1 MSMDYSSGTVIS
13 DHGVTLAIPGNVES
27 VRMRLSDALQ
37 KLGYR
42 ILGEQPLYAK
52 RNSQGC
58 AKWDCSLNVLDY
70 PTTVTILLKPT
81 NNVSV
86 VATFNYEVKSYLR
99 MTKGD
104 KQTLAREAEAMAALS
119 TERLAISACRACG
132 TQITDESHFCRRCGA
147 PLVLDVP
154 ELEVLRLTR
163 DTRGSYH
170 NIFFGLIM
178 LVLAFVA
185 VGLFLIIPGP
195 RIYWP
200 LFWVAI
206 PLATY
211 ALFLLLQGSWQ
222 LHRTLNPKSTK
233 SIATSA
239 QPVFNAPVVTTA
251 LPPAPPNASITE
263 GTTDLLSVN
272 DRRIPEP
279 VRRKDRTTAEIDAD
293 GLM

>member
-1 MSMDYSSGTVIS
+1 MSTDYSSGTVIS
-13 DHGVTLAIPGNVES
+13 DHDVTLAIPGNVES

-52 RNSQGC
+52 RKSQGC
-58 AKWDCSLNVLDY
+58 ATWDCSLNVLDY
-70 PTTVTILLKPT
+70 PTTVTILLKQT

-86 VATFNYEVKSYLR
+86 VATFNYEVKSYLP

-104 KQTLAREAEAMAALS
+104 KQTLAREAEAITALS

-163 DTRGSYH
+163 ATRGSYH
-170 NIFFGLIM
+170 NIFVGLVT
-178 LVLAFVA
+178 LLLAFLA
-185 VGLFLIIPGP
+185 VGLFFILPGP

-200 LFWVAI
+200 LFWFAI

-233 SIATSA
+233 SIATST
-239 QPVFNAPVVTTA
+239 QPVFNAPAVTTA
-251 LPPAPPNASITE
+251 LPPSPPNASITE
-263 GTTDLLSVN
+263 ATTDLLTVN

-279 VRRKDRTTAEIDAD
+279 VRRQDRTTAEIDAD

>member
-1 MSMDYSSGTVIS
+1 MSTAYFSGATVT
-13 DHGVTLAIPGNVES
+13 DHDVTLAIPGDVEG

-42 ILGEQPLYAK
+42 VLGDQPLYAK
-52 RNSQGC
+52 RASRGC
-58 AKWDCSLNVLDY
+58 ATWDCSLNALDY
-70 PTTVTILLKPT
+70 PTTVTISLKQT
-81 NNVSV
+81 NGVAV
-86 VATFNYEVKSYLR
+86 VATFNYEIKSYMS

-104 KQTLAREAEAMAALS
+104 KQTLEREAEAMAALS
-119 TERLAISACRACG
+119 TERLAISTCRACG

-163 DTRGSYH
+163 SARGSYH
-170 NIFFGLIM
+170 NILFAMIM
-178 LVLAFVA
+178 LLSALLL
-185 VGLFLIIPGP
+185 VGLFFIIPGP

-200 LFWVAI
+200 LLWIAA
-206 PLATY
+206 PLGGY
-211 ALFLLLQGSWQ
+211 ALFALLQGVWQ

-233 SIATSA
+233 SIAPTA
-239 QPVFNAPVVTTA
+239 QPALDAPAVTTA
-251 LPPAPPNASITE
+251 LPPARPGASITE
-263 GTTDLLSVN
+263 ATTDLLSAH
-272 DRRIPEP
+272 DRRVPEP